1 MPARVRS
8 RLNAVCVALDCTF
21 LGFASGGM
29 TIPSSGHR
37 LPGTP
42 LAWSLYEYAGS
53 YSNPRRRV
61 ETNVPIHSG
70 AAMSDLERDLI
81 ATRPACLAQ
90 TFTFRFLNFPRETI
104 RGKKSYQKRNSGGS
118 QQPEK
123 SIGMHRN
130 PMWTYICWKYICIH
144 VCMYMHACM
153 HARN

>member
-21 LGFASGGM
+21 LVGVASGGM
-29 TIPSSGHR
+29 KIRRSDDR

-61 ETNVPIHSG
+61 ETIVPIHSG

-104 RGKKSYQKRNSGGS
+104 RGKKYIPQ
-118 QQPEK
+118 EK
-123 SIGMHRN
+123 
-130 PMWTYICWKYICIH
+130 PT
-144 VCMYMHACM
+144 A
-153 HARN
+153 